1 MGSEP
6 RSGTAE
12 GTQMGRAP
20 QRVPRPPGQAQGR
33 ASDLSPVPSP
43 QVSGP
48 PTPPGYPH
56 LRPSLARCQQVG
68 VTPPPRHEDP
78 ELAGAVPGSG
88 GAGLGLHPCES
99 FRQ

>member
-6 RSGTAE
+6 GSGTSE

-33 ASDLSPVPSP
+33 VSDLSLVPSP

-48 PTPPGYPH
+48 PTP
-56 LRPSLARCQQVG
+56 LS
-68 VTPPPRHEDP
+68 TPT
-78 ELAGAVPGSG
+78 
-88 GAGLGLHPCES
+88 
-99 FRQ
+99 